1 MELSSRCKLRLPNVR
16 LLMNKKPA
24 NVSPTDYEL
33 LLNNITRA
41 NSEWM
46 EAAVCASVDPEL
58 FQQSRDTSPGVDHS
72 RTAKKICMKCP
83 VVGECLSHA
92 LKYWESGVWGGTTEV
107 ERRELRRRRRA

>member
-1 MELSSRCKLRLPNVR
+1 MRQPEAVG
-16 LLMNKKPA
+16 KKPA
-24 NVSPTDYEL
+24 NVSPTEYEL
-33 LLNNITRA
+33 LLNNITRR
-41 NSEWM
+41 NSAWM

-72 RTAKKICMKCP
+72 RTAKKICHTCP
-83 VVGECLSHA
+83 VEVECLNHA